1 MLFFIGDYVICL
13 IYKCFD
19 FIQQKY
25 AFIPKNDNIASSFL
39 EKRCKK
45 GIEIVEKSCKNAS
58 LDAAMKSFPEKI
70 GRAVVFCKSNVFEKD
85 GVLYLPLYMAML
97 L

>member
-13 IYKCFD
+13 IYKCFN

-39 EKRCKK
+39 EKSCKK
-45 GIEIVEKSCKNAS
+45 GIEIVEKSYNFTIAS
-58 LDAAMKSFPEKI
+58 MEKVI
-70 GRAVVFCKSNVFEKD
+70 KKH
-85 GVLYLPLYMAML
+85 
-97 L
+97 